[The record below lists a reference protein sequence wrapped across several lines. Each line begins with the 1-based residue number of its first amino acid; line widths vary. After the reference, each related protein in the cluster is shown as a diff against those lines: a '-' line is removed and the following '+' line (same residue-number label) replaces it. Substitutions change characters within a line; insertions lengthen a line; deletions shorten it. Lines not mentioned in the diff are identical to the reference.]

1 MLVRLLYASRAA
13 VQLDAEELGTILRQ
27 ARQHNPAQGITG
39 ALCFSDG
46 TFLQLIEGGRSAV
59 NALFQRISRDP
70 RHTDVLLLHYT
81 EISER
86 RFANWTMGQVQLSR
100 VNPALLLKYS
110 EGTSL
115 DPYALSGPAMLRLFE
130 EWLGCAAIVGQG

>member
-46 TFLQLIEGGRSAV
+46 TFLQLIEGGRGAV

-70 RHTDVLLLHYT
+70 RHTDVLLLHYE

-100 VNPALLLKYS
+100 VNPALLLK
-110 EGTSL
+110 
-115 DPYALSGPAMLRLFE
+115 
-130 EWLGCAAIVGQG
+130 